1 MRDAKYYDRTNV
13 VNFLRENAP
22 AGTTGKIGSLL
33 PELVTEFCA
42 VEQLG

>member
-1 MRDAKYYDRTNV
+1 MRDAKYYDRTDV
-13 VNFLRENAP
+13 VNFLRETAP